1 MEFYNN
7 SDDSAYN
14 DLYEDIKVNVT
25 IIYVTK
31 CMLQS

>member
-25 IIYVTK
+25 IIYVTFY
-31 CMLQS
+31 MLQS